1 VDGGGGT
8 AADGRR
14 EGWVLMRGR
23 VLRLKYPA
31 TCKDC
36 GADLPVGSR
45 ARWYGRGRVYGTE
58 CHGDSRA
65 AADRLSARATSYR
78 GPCEDAPCCG
88 CCGPGTGGPGDY
100 LQDQR
105 EAAEAYYEREEGRY

>member
-1 VDGGGGT
+1 M
-8 AADGRR
+8 AARAK
-14 EGWVLMRGR
+14 VIT
-23 VLRLKYPA
+23 LRFPG

-36 GADLPVGSR
+36 GAALPVGSR

-58 CHGDSRA
+58 CHGDSRRA
-65 AADRLSARATSYR
+65 AAKLEAGQAEQVYRSGYR